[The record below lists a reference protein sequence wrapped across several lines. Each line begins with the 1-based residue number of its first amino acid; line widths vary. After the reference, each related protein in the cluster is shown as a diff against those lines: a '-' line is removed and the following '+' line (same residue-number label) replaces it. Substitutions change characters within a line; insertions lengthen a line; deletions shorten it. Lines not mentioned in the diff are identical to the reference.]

1 MLDQTTI
8 FARQSGHC
16 PDWAWYQLN
25 EQSAQKNYNEQ
36 KAALCSTDDDEECAV
51 IIESKVKTQ

>member
-1 MLDQTTI
+1 MPDQTTI
-8 FARQSGHC
+8 FARQSGRC

-36 KAALCSTDDDEECAV
+36 KATLYNTDDNEACTV
-51 IIESKVKTQ
+51 IIESKVETP